1 MGNATKRIFI
11 APNIKMEFVKA
22 ALMAFSLIPT
32 KNAKKDYL
40 AAPTSTEFVLLALLL
55 SLSSQEAVLLLDA
68 LNILH
73 KVALSV
79 ILV

>member
-32 KNAKKDYL
+32 ENAKKDYS